1 MRGQELKG
9 NEMKTRNIDV
19 VEEDIET
26 CTSYV
31 RDIFKENEIIKNEK
45 SQDLKSEKDGRRKT
59 FNLEVIVVEH
69 IEKHCE
75 EKMTFQNQNLQIK
88 F

>member
-1 MRGQELKG
+1 
-9 NEMKTRNIDV
+9 MKTRNIDV

-45 SQDLKSEKDGRRKT
+45 KPGPKKRKRWT
-59 FNLEVIVVEH
+59 
-69 IEKHCE
+69 
-75 EKMTFQNQNLQIK
+75 
-88 F
+88 

>member
-1 MRGQELKG
+1 
-9 NEMKTRNIDV
+9 MKTRNIDV

-31 RDIFKENEIIKNEK
+31 RDIFKENEIIKK
-45 SQDLKSEKDGRRKT
+45 RKKPGPKKRKDGRRKT
-59 FNLEVIVVEH
+59 FNLEAIVVDH

-75 EKMTFQNQNLQIK
+75 ENDISESEFANQILKKGLNL
-88 F
+88 